1 MERQMI
7 IELGNVSVFKDLG
20 DETLSKI
27 STFSKEIEL
36 GDGEDLI
43 SEHQQDSSDL
53 FVLCK
58 GSVEIVSNDSAI
70 TSNEVTLSKF
80 DKDIFGEVGWL
91 CNGTRSATVRSV
103 GDVEVIRINGNE
115 LKKLIFENPEVG
127 LKFVFNIAQ
136 TLASRLSTTDSLL
149 KQVLWNTGH

>member
-1 MERQMI
+1 MI

-20 DETLSKI
+20 DDILASI
-27 STFSKEIEL
+27 ATFSREVEL
-36 GDGEDLI
+36 GDGEVLI

-58 GSVEIVSNDSAI
+58 GSVEIVSNDSKV
-70 TSNEVTLSKF
+70 TSNEVTLSKL

-91 CNGTRSATVRSV
+91 CNGNRSATVRSV
-103 GDVEVIRINGNE
+103 GEVEVIRIDGNK
-115 LKKLIFENPEVG
+115 LKEFIFANPEPGLKLI
-127 LKFVFNIAQ
+127 FNIAQ
-136 TLASRLSTTDSLL
+136 ILADRLNSTDSLL